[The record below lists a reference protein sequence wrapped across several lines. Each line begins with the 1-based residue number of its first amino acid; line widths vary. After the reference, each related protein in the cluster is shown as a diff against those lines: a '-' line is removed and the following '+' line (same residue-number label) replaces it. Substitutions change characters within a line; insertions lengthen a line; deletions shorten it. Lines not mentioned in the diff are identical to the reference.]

1 MMVKR
6 FFILLS
12 ACVLLASCTGNG
24 IGWGSS
30 SDSTAV
36 TRSFLEKGKAI
47 KEENADSA
55 LALILNAVDYC
66 HGCEPQ
72 LRYDVYKTISEM
84 YEAKNLCDQQQK
96 YQRLMADAAHEMDD
110 KQKEAEAFLRIS
122 MTDMT
127 MGELDKSLAD
137 ARKACELALAD
148 SLEFK
153 ANCQLVQTQVFLQK
167 ENADSAD
174 FHLKAAK
181 QICSQIVKG
190 EMYRLSEAYVL
201 SAMNENGKME
211 ATINEYK
218 ADGSVFLSAE
228 LTRLLMSTHE
238 SQGNWQKAY
247 QDATELQKLTDSI
260 SQKETSESM
269 ARVHELQHEQQM
281 ERNRAERESERATLF
296 LTVAVVLFLLLLASL
311 AALFFR
317 KKAIVAHA
325 HELEALQLADDR
337 LASETIVKEENRQL
351 HKLYYEHLYAIIL
364 PILNANRG
372 KSGSINLKEHSWKLI
387 EENTD
392 MVLPGFTSKLR
403 RKHPSLSTEDVRFC
417 CLVSMRVPNS
427 VIADVYG
434 IAPSSVS
441 TRKHRMKKKL
451 DADINEQ
458 TIEEYLGQYIK

>member
-12 ACVLLASCTGNG
+12 ACVLLASCTGTG

-36 TRSFLEKGKAI
+36 TRSLLEKGKAI

-72 LRYDVYKTISEM
+72 LRHDVYQTLSEM
-84 YEAKNLCDQQQK
+84 YEVKNLCDQQQK
-96 YQRLMADAAHEMDD
+96 YQRLMADAAKAMNN

-122 MTDMT
+122 MTNMT
-127 MGELDKSLAD
+127 MGELDHSLTD
-137 ARKACELALAD
+137 ARKAYELALAD

-153 ANCQLVQTQVFLQK
+153 ANCQLIQTQVFLQR
-167 ENADSAD
+167 EMADSAD

-181 QICSQIVKG
+181 QIYPHIVNG

-201 SAMNENGKME
+201 SAMNDNEKME
-211 ATINEYK
+211 TAINEYK

-247 QDATELQKLTDSI
+247 HDAKELLQLTDSI
-260 SQKETSESM
+260 SQKEASESM
-269 ARVHELQHEQQM
+269 ARIHELQHEQQM
-281 ERNRAERESERATLF
+281 ERNRADRESERVTLF
-296 LTVAVVLFLLLLASL
+296 FSMAVVLFLLLMASL

-325 HELEALQLADDR
+325 NELEALQLADN
-337 LASETIVKEENRQL
+337 LQASEAIVKEENRQL
-351 HKLYYEHLYAIIL
+351 QKLYYEHLYAIIL
-364 PILNANRG
+364 PIMNANRG
-372 KSGSINLKEHSWKLI
+372 KSGHINLEEHSWKLI

-392 MVLPGFTSKLR
+392 MVIPGFTSKLR
-403 RKHPSLSTEDVRFC
+403 RSHPSLTAEDIRFC
-417 CLVSMRVPNS
+417 CLLAMRVPNS

-434 IAPSSVS
+434 IAATSVS

-451 DADINEQ
+451 AADIHEQ
-458 TIEEYLGQYIK
+458 TIEEYLGQYIG

>member
-1 MMVKR
+1 
-6 FFILLS
+6 
-12 ACVLLASCTGNG
+12 
-24 IGWGSS
+24 
-30 SDSTAV
+30 
-36 TRSFLEKGKAI
+36 
-47 KEENADSA
+47 
-55 LALILNAVDYC
+55 
-66 HGCEPQ
+66 
-72 LRYDVYKTISEM
+72 M

-96 YQRLMADAAHEMDD
+96 YQRLMADAAKAMNN

-127 MGELDKSLAD
+127 MGELDLSLSD

-153 ANCQLVQTQVFLQK
+153 ANCQLIQTQVFLQK
-167 ENADSAD
+167 EMADSAD

-181 QICSQIVKG
+181 QIYPQIIEG

-201 SAMNENGKME
+201 SAMNDNGKME
-211 ATINEYK
+211 TAINEYK

-238 SQGNWQKAY
+238 NQGNWQKAY
-247 QDATELQKLTDSI
+247 HDAKELLQLTDSI
-260 SQKETSESM
+260 SQKEASESM
-269 ARVHELQHEQQM
+269 ARIHELQHEQQM

-296 LTVAVVLFLLLLASL
+296 LTMAVVLFLLLMASL

-325 HELEALQLADDR
+325 HELEALQLADN
-337 LASETIVKEENRQL
+337 LQASEAIVKEENRQL
-351 HKLYYEHLYAIIL
+351 QKLYYEHLYAIIL
-364 PILNANRG
+364 PIMNANRG
-372 KSGSINLKEHSWKLI
+372 KSGHINLEEHSWKLI

-392 MVLPGFTSKLR
+392 MVIPGFTSKLR
-403 RKHPSLSTEDVRFC
+403 RSHPSLTTEDVRFC
-417 CLVSMRVPNS
+417 CLLAMRVPNP

-434 IAPSSVS
+434 IAASSVS

-451 DADINEQ
+451 DADIHEQ
-458 TIEEYLGQYIK
+458 TIEDYLGQYFL

>member
-47 KEENADSA
+47 KEDNADSA
-55 LALILNAVDYC
+55 LVLILNAVDYGK
-66 HGCEPQ
+66 GCEPQ
-72 LRYDVYKTISEM
+72 LRYDVYKIISEM
-84 YEAKNLCDQQQK
+84 YEAKNISDQQQK
-96 YQRLMADAAHEMDD
+96 YQRLMADAAKAMNN

-122 MTDMT
+122 MTDLT
-127 MGELDKSLAD
+127 MGELDRSLTD
-137 ARKACELALAD
+137 ARKAYKLALAD

-153 ANCQLVQTQVFLQK
+153 ANCQLMQTQVFLQK
-167 ENADSAD
+167 ELADSAD

-181 QICSQIVKG
+181 QICPQIIEG

-201 SAMNENGKME
+201 SAMNDNGKME
-211 ATINEYK
+211 TAINEYK

-238 SQGNWQKAY
+238 SLGNWQKAY
-247 QDATELQKLTDSI
+247 RDATELLQLTDSI
-260 SQKETSESM
+260 SQKEASESM
-269 ARVHELQHEQQM
+269 ARIHELQHEQQM
-281 ERNRAERESERATLF
+281 ERNRADRESERATLF
-296 LTVAVVLFLLLLASL
+296 FSMAVVLFLLLMASL

-325 HELEALQLADDR
+325 NELEALQLADNFQ
-337 LASETIVKEENRQL
+337 ASEAIVKEENRQL
-351 HKLYYEHLYAIIL
+351 QKLYYEHLYAIIL
-364 PILNANRG
+364 PIMNANRG
-372 KSGSINLKEHSWKLI
+372 KSGHINLEEHSWKLI

-392 MVLPGFTSKLR
+392 MVIPDFTSKLR
-403 RKHPSLSTEDVRFC
+403 RSHPSLTAEDVRFC

-434 IAPSSVS
+434 IAASSVS

-451 DADINEQ
+451 DADIHEQ
-458 TIEEYLGQYIK
+458 TIEDYLGQYFL

>member
-1 MMVKR
+1 
-6 FFILLS
+6 
-12 ACVLLASCTGNG
+12 
-24 IGWGSS
+24 
-30 SDSTAV
+30 
-36 TRSFLEKGKAI
+36 
-47 KEENADSA
+47 
-55 LALILNAVDYC
+55 
-66 HGCEPQ
+66 
-72 LRYDVYKTISEM
+72 
-84 YEAKNLCDQQQK
+84 
-96 YQRLMADAAHEMDD
+96 MDD

-127 MGELDKSLAD
+127 MGELDNSLAD
-137 ARKACELALAD
+137 ARKASELALAD

-153 ANCQLVQTQVFLQK
+153 ANCQLVQTQEFLQK
-167 ENADSAD
+167 EMSDSAD

-181 QICSQIVKG
+181 QICPLIDKG

-201 SAMNENGKME
+201 SAMNDNGKME

-238 SQGNWQKAY
+238 SLGNWQKAY
-247 QDATELQKLTDSI
+247 RDATELLQLTDSI
-260 SQKETSESM
+260 SQKEASESM
-269 ARVHELQHEQQM
+269 ARIHELQHEQQM
-281 ERNRAERESERATLF
+281 ERNRAERESERAKLF
-296 LTVAVVLFLLLLASL
+296 LSSAVVLLLLLIASL
-311 AALFFR
+311 IALFFR
-317 KKAIVAHA
+317 KKAIAAHA
-325 HELEALQLADDR
+325 HELEALQLADD
-337 LASETIVKEENRQL
+337 LQASEARAKEKSVFLQ
-351 HKLYYEHLYAIIL
+351 KLYYEHLYAIIL

-372 KSGSINLKEHSWKLI
+372 KSGGINLKETSWKLI

-434 IAPSSVS
+434 IAASSVS

-458 TIEEYLGQYIK
+458 TIEEYLGSIHIG

>member
-1 MMVKR
+1 MAKR

-12 ACVLLASCTGNG
+12 TCMLLASCNDNG
-24 IGWGSS
+24 IGCSES
-30 SDSTAV
+30 SDSITV
-36 TRSFLEKGKAI
+36 TRSFLEKGNAL

-55 LALILNAVDYC
+55 LALILNAVDYS

-84 YEAKNLCDQQQK
+84 YEAKNLCDHQQK
-96 YQRLMADAAHEMDD
+96 YQRLMAVAAHEMDD

-127 MGELDKSLAD
+127 MGELNKSFSD
-137 ARKACELALAD
+137 AKKACELAHAD

-167 ENADSAD
+167 EMSDSAD
-174 FHLKAAK
+174 FLLKAAK
-181 QICSQIVKG
+181 QIYPQIVKG
-190 EMYRLSEAYVL
+190 DMYRLSEAYVL
-201 SAMNENGKME
+201 SAMNDNGKIE
-211 ATINEYK
+211 AIINEYK
-218 ADGSVFLSAE
+218 ADGSVFLCAE
-228 LTRLLMSTHE
+228 LTRLLMSSHE
-238 SQGNWQKAY
+238 SQGNWKKAY
-247 QDATELQKLTDSI
+247 HDATELLQLTDSI
-260 SQKETSESM
+260 SQKEASESM
-269 ARVHELQHEQQM
+269 VRIHELQHEQQM
-281 ERNRAERESERATLF
+281 ERNRAERESERATLY
-296 LTVAVVLFLLLLASL
+296 LMMTVILFLLLIASL
-311 AALFFR
+311 TVFFFR

-337 LASETIVKEENRQL
+337 MASEAIVKEENQQL

-372 KSGSINLKEHSWKLI
+372 KAGGINLKEHSWKLI

-392 MVLPGFTSKLR
+392 MVLPGFSSKLR

-434 IAPSSVS
+434 IAASSVS

-451 DADINEQ
+451 DADMHEQ
-458 TIEEYLGQYIK
+458 TIEEYLGQYIC